1 MIWETPDVLTALG
14 ILFVF
19 FGTVVTAV
27 FTYFGKRIER
37 TTGDQIKEQT
47 VVITKRIDEVEGRLI
62 KLENQVLENSEEVEK
77 RAEFRQEESHM
88 NLIKQQKLDK
98 MINALYD
105 QLHQKGVV
113 NGGLDNIRRE
123 YQESDDKFNEML
135 SIKAYE
141 HI

>member
-1 MIWETPDVLTALG
+1 MIWKTPDVLEALG
-14 ILFVF
+14 ILFGF
-19 FGTVVTAV
+19 LGTVVTAV
-27 FTYFGKRIER
+27 FVYFGKRIER
-37 TTGDQIKEQT
+37 TTADQIKEQT